1 MEKTEF
7 IRLIANSLG
16 LTTSSVK
23 NTIQMLDE
31 ESTIPFIS
39 RYRKEATGG
48 LDEVN
53 IADIQKQYKKLND
66 LASRK
71 ESILQ
76 SIEEQGKLTPEL
88 KAKILASWDPNEVED
103 LYLPYKKRKKTK
115 ADVARENGLEPLAKI
130 IMSQRATDIFGAA
143 SRYLNEKIR
152 SEDEAVSGAKDIIA
166 EWVSEDQS
174 IREMLRNTVRKHGV
188 LVSKVVPK
196 KKDEAEKYKDYFEF
210 SEVLNKCPSHRFL
223 AINRGSNEDLLR
235 MSISIDDDRALQM
248 IENKFI
254 RSHGIE
260 ADLISESIEDSYKR
274 LIFPSIETQILN
286 ESKEKADDEA
296 IRVFGVNLSQL
307 LMAAPLG
314 QKEVLAIDPG
324 FRTGC
329 KVVCLDSNGGFLE
342 YATIFP
348 HAPQNDVSE
357 ATAILK
363 NLVYKYDI
371 KAIAIG
377 NGTASRET
385 ESIVAG
391 IRFDSKL
398 EIYVVNESGASIYS
412 ASDVAREEFPDK
424 DVTVRGSISIGRRL
438 LDPLAEL
445 VKIDA
450 KSIGVGQYQHDV
462 HQNKLKEELDNSV
475 ISCVNRVGVNLNTA
489 SKHLLTYISGLGP
502 ALAQNIVN
510 YRTSNGDFT
519 DIKHLKKVPRLGE
532 KAFEQAAG
540 FLRIRNGKNPLDNTG
555 VHPESYHI
563 VEKMA
568 SVAGTDIN
576 SFLKTTELK
585 KKINL
590 QDFVTGTTGLP
601 TLQDIIKELE
611 KPGLDP
617 RGQAKAFSFDDNVKK
632 VEDLTVGMT
641 LPGIVTNMTNFGAF
655 VDIGVKQDGLLHISQ
670 ISKTFIK
677 NPSEVLSLGQEL
689 MVRVT
694 EVDPAR
700 KRINLTLLGV

>member
-1 MEKTEF
+1 MNFRPT
-7 IRLIANSLG
+7 
-16 LTTSSVK
+16 
-23 NTIQMLDE
+23 
-31 ESTIPFIS
+31 
-39 RYRKEATGG
+39 
-48 LDEVN
+48 
-53 IADIQKQYKKLND
+53 
-66 LASRK
+66 
-71 ESILQ
+71 Q
-76 SIEEQGKLTPEL
+76 SQ
-88 KAKILASWDPNEVED
+88 
-103 LYLPYKKRKKTK
+103 
-115 ADVARENGLEPLAKI
+115 
-130 IMSQRATDIFGAA
+130 
-143 SRYLNEKIR
+143 
-152 SEDEAVSGAKDIIA
+152 
-166 EWVSEDQS
+166 
-174 IREMLRNTVRKHGV
+174 
-188 LVSKVVPK
+188 
-196 KKDEAEKYKDYFEF
+196 
-210 SEVLNKCPSHRFL
+210 
-223 AINRGSNEDLLR
+223 
-235 MSISIDDDRALQM
+235 
-248 IENKFI
+248 
-254 RSHGIE
+254 
-260 ADLISESIEDSYKR
+260 
-274 LIFPSIETQILN
+274 
-286 ESKEKADDEA
+286 
-296 IRVFGVNLSQL
+296 
-307 LMAAPLG
+307 
-314 QKEVLAIDPG
+314 
-324 FRTGC
+324 
-329 KVVCLDSNGGFLE
+329 
-342 YATIFP
+342 
-348 HAPQNDVSE
+348 
-357 ATAILK
+357 
-363 NLVYKYDI
+363 DI

-385 ESIVAG
+385 KSIVAG

>member
-1 MEKTEF
+1 MEKIEF

-23 NTIQMLDE
+23 STIQLLDE
-31 ESTIPFIS
+31 GSTIPFIS

-53 IADIQKQYKKLND
+53 IADIQKLYNKLNE

-103 LYLPYKKRKKTK
+103 LYLPYKKRKKSK

-223 AINRGSNEDLLR
+223 AINRGSNEELLR
-235 MSISIDDDRALQM
+235 MSISIDDDRVLQM

-254 RSHGIE
+254 RSNGIE